1 MPHISVPSIPA
12 GDDIAIQRGD
22 TLTVT
27 VTRLGDISGRTNLWF
42 TVKQD
47 RSDED
52 AESLIQID
60 ETTGLLYID
69 GTTATVAAN
78 GSITVTDAVR
88 GDLTVSLAAEETAK
102 LGDDQEGDWHYDIQM
117 IDGAGA
123 VTTLIAGDAR
133 MTQDV
138 SRATS

>member
-1 MPHISVPSIPA
+1 MPHISVPAIPS

-22 TLTVT
+22 TLIVS
-27 VTRLGDISGRTNLWF
+27 VTRLGDINARSNLWF

-47 RSDED
+47 RADED
-52 AESLIQID
+52 IESLIQID

-69 GTTATVAAN
+69 GTAATVAAN